1 MIFIPE
7 KYTRTIKLGNLII
20 GGNFPVLIE
29 TMSRVSLLKKNEFL
43 QEYAE
48 IEQAGADILRVA
60 VRCSEEAE
68 AFGVIKNNISLP
80 VIADIH
86 KDYQLGVLSAQ
97 KGFSMIRVNP
107 GNTSAKGLQN
117 IALASVDY
125 NVAIRVGLNTGSLV
139 LRNIEVI
146 PIIEQELM
154 KTLDIFETSGQK
166 NLMISAKDSH
176 VESNIIINEK
186 ISSMTDYPLHIGLT
200 EAGLGLSGI
209 VKSSISIG
217 NLLFKGIGNTIRVSL
232 TDGPVKEVKVA
243 KAILNNITKQVK
255 GLNLISCPGCSR
267 TRIDVLKLAT
277 LVNELI
283 GDLGEN
289 YTLAVMGCEINGP
302 GEAKGADIGLYGSP
316 EGIVVSLKGVF
327 QGIKTQDETLKW
339 LSSFLKKKLQ

>member
-7 KYTRTIKLGNLII
+7 KNTRTIKLGNLMV

-29 TMSRVSLLKKNEFL
+29 TMSRVSLLHEKEFL

-68 AFGVIKNNISLP
+68 AFRFIKNNISLP

-86 KDYQLGVLSAQ
+86 KDSQLGVLSTQ
-97 KGFSMIRVNP
+97 QGFSMIRVNP
-107 GNTSAKGLQN
+107 GNTPVKGLHD

-125 NVAIRVGLNTGSLV
+125 NVAIRVGFNTGSLV
-139 LRNIEVI
+139 LRNNDVI
-146 PIIEQELM
+146 PIIEHELK
-154 KTLDIFETSGQK
+154 KTLDILETAGQK
-166 NLMISAKDSH
+166 NLMVSAKDSH
-176 VESNIIINEK
+176 VENNIIINEK

-209 VKSSISIG
+209 VKSSLSIG

-232 TDGPVKEVKVA
+232 TDGPIKEVEVA
-243 KAILNNITKQVK
+243 KMILNNIRKNVK
-255 GLNLISCPGCSR
+255 GINLISCPGCSR
-267 TRIDVLKLAT
+267 MRIDVLKLAT

-283 GDLGEN
+283 GDLQEN

-316 EGIVVSLKGVF
+316 EGIVVSVKGVF
-327 QGIKTQDETLKW
+327 QGIKTQDEILKW
-339 LSSFLKKKLQ
+339 LSSFLKEKLQ